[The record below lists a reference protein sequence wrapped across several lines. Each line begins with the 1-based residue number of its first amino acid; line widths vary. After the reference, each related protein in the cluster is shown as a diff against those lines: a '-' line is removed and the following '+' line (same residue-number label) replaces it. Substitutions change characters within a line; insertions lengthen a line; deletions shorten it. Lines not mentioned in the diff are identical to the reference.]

1 MLRRLLSSPLS
12 MNGKVDE
19 DLYGAGDEPKEY
31 FLLSKMQ
38 PLPPE
43 EFDQNDLQ
51 NYYQQPNFGN
61 NQQQHQQGFSTV
73 AIEND
78 VYWPNFIPLDQ
89 CNNGNASNIIT
100 INSTSLPPP
109 THPPQPLFYSTPFHI
124 PSTKNILEEKNF
136 QNDDNCYKNNFVY
149 ESTQDGLQFNP
160 DSEAIRKMSKRSY
173 YGDGIERNGE
183 SPLLDCDSN
192 DVFYCH
198 YCSRSFPRSRISPT
212 RHVAQCRR
220 LNTNEDGGGGS
231 SSSCSGALME
241 NFGSNTQ
248 QRQNT
253 PTTTIDFSSLINAN
267 SCSSTSPAP
276 GGIGSVD
283 PTDPYQ
289 CSWCQFNTLYKGNMK
304 RHLICCHQVSL
315 ESLTNLNFNIERLRR
330 LSTTRPSLDELP
342 ILPRRD
348 GKEANNA
355 SVVFNNNNSNNNNI
369 LNNIIIVKEEMGNLP
384 PQNNL
389 NFDGKNK
396 NNFVEKEEKR
406 KPSSNKRKMT
416 ATTSE
421 RRHNKLLII
430 EKQQT
435 TPTPTTSSAN
445 NKDDYCYTSNRTIKF
460 APYI

>member
-1 MLRRLLSSPLS
+1 MMFIGQS
-12 MNGKVDE
+12 
-19 DLYGAGDEPKEY
+19 
-31 FLLSKMQ
+31 
-38 PLPPE
+38 
-43 EFDQNDLQ
+43 
-51 NYYQQPNFGN
+51 
-61 NQQQHQQGFSTV
+61 
-73 AIEND
+73 
-78 VYWPNFIPLDQ
+78 NFIPLDQ

-109 THPPQPLFYSTPFHI
+109 THPPQPLFYSTPLHI

-136 QNDDNCYKNNFVY
+136 QNDDNCYKNNFVF
-149 ESTQDGLQFNP
+149 ESTQDGLQFKH
-160 DSEAIRKMSKRSY
+160 DSETIRKMSTTSY
-173 YGDGIERNGE
+173 NSYGIERNGE
-183 SPLLDCDSN
+183 SPLLDCDST

-267 SCSSTSPAP
+267 SCSSPAP

-330 LSTTRPSLDELP
+330 LSTTRPELDELP

-355 SVVFNNNNSNNNNI
+355 VTVAFNNNNNNNI
-369 LNNIIIVKEEMGNLP
+369 LNNIIIVKEEMGGNNP
-384 PQNNL
+384 SPQNQNHL
-389 NFDGKNK
+389 NFDGNK
-396 NNFVEKEEKR
+396 NNNNFVVEKEEK
-406 KPSSNKRKMT
+406 KESLPQLK
-416 ATTSE
+416 
-421 RRHNKLLII
+421 
-430 EKQQT
+430 EK
-435 TPTPTTSSAN
+435 
-445 NKDDYCYTSNRTIKF
+445 
-460 APYI
+460 

>member
-1 MLRRLLSSPLS
+1 MERWMKICMVLV
-12 MNGKVDE
+12 MNQRNIFFYQKCN
-19 DLYGAGDEPKEY
+19 LCLPKNLIKTIY
-31 FLLSKMQ
+31 KIII
-38 PLPPE
+38 
-43 EFDQNDLQ
+43 N
-51 NYYQQPNFGN
+51 N
-61 NQQQHQQGFSTV
+61 NQILGIINSNINQVFQTV

-109 THPPQPLFYSTPFHI
+109 TQPPQHLFYSTPLHI

-183 SPLLDCDSN
+183 SPLLDCDPT

-253 PTTTIDFSSLINAN
+253 PTTTIDFSSLINTN

-348 GKEANNA
+348 GKEANN
-355 SVVFNNNNSNNNNI
+355 VTVFNNNNNSSSSNI

-421 RRHNKLLII
+421 RRHNKLFIL

-435 TPTPTTSSAN
+435 TPPATTTSTN